1 MHKLV
6 LPAKVDSLKWTNE
19 KTRGRIENMDDVT
32 MKITAVAPDWEGMV
46 SNYIDDVKI
55 DGKHSFEDVVLPV
68 TEAKVQYGDRLT
80 LLGGMDVDLLTRSG
94 EADIRSRTRE
104 ILNVCL
110 PGGGYFLGLGN
121 WVTEYIPTRNY
132 LVMLDEAR
140 RI

>member
-1 MHKLV
+1 
-6 LPAKVDSLKWTNE
+6 
-19 KTRGRIENMDDVT
+19 MDNDT

-46 SNYIDDVKI
+46 SNLRRQGTPLRVFYFEHGIADNVMDDYIDDVKI
-55 DGKHSFEDVVLPV
+55 DGKHSFEDVILPV
-68 TEAKVQYGDRLT
+68 TGAKAQYGDRLT
-80 LLGGMDVDLLTRSG
+80 LLGGVDVDLLARSG
-94 EADIRSRTRE
+94 EADIRRRTRE
-104 ILNVCL
+104 ILNVCM